1 VDKQLIAE
9 ILASFA
15 LPGTQDK
22 DLPEGDPT
30 KIKAKAI
37 CAAFT
42 SGVDF
47 LRSAFPNENIRKLMR
62 LVWQI
67 CGSKIV
73 PVAMGPNVPTLSFGK
88 YGPKAIIF
96 TPENWVDQI
105 QKDPVYQM
113 GAMVFVGSQA
123 ADHYNER
130 LSTMEQGKESSRR
143 ARAYEAEYLHTIR
156 KLVRGHTFNDYQK
169 AILADMPEGLASAKD
184 IFYEHKPFIAV
195 A

>member
-1 VDKQLIAE
+1 VDKQLVAE
-9 ILASFA
+9 IIASFA
-15 LPGTQDK
+15 LPGVQDK

-37 CAAFT
+37 CDAFT
-42 SGVDF
+42 SGVGF
-47 LRSAFPNENIRKLMR
+47 LRSAFPNENVRKLMR

-88 YGPKAIIF
+88 YGPRAIIF
-96 TPENWVDQI
+96 TPSNWIDLI
-105 QKDPVYQM
+105 QKDPVCQM
-113 GAMVFVGSQA
+113 GAVVFVGSQA
-123 ADHYNER
+123 ADQYNDR
-130 LSTMEQGKESSRR
+130 LSTLEQGQESSRR

-156 KLVRGHTFNDYQK
+156 KLARGHEFNAYQK
-169 AILADMPEGLASAKD
+169 AVLADMPEGLASAKD
-184 IFYEHKPFIAV
+184 IFYEYKPFIAV